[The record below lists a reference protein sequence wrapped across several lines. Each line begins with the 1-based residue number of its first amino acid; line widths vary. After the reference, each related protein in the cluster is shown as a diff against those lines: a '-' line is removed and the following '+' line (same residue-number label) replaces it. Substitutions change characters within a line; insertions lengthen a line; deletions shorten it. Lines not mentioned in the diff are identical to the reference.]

1 MSLRF
6 YAFNQVD
13 LAVITPSSQSAQFPV
28 SNIKDPRRTKVFRST
43 VGGVVTLVFDF
54 QEPVNI
60 DAVLLADP
68 KIRQFNFTTASI
80 QLNNTN
86 SWVTP
91 PVDEALTIN
100 QDKGLAKFT
109 WSTPQVYR
117 YARLELTGAGDYV
130 ELSKVFIGEQTSIL
144 GRCFTY
150 PLNYR
155 PNNLAVIS
163 RNIYGQKFID
173 ERVTQKAFSG
183 SVGSMDKDE
192 VDVLFEV
199 LDYCSITRP
208 LWLLLDIEALNDTD
222 RISGMYFL
230 QDEPSLSLVAGNFWN
245 SPLSFE
251 EAT

>member
-1 MSLRF
+1 MSLKF

-13 LAVITPSSQSAQFPV
+13 LAMITPSSESAQFPA

-43 VGGVVTLVFDF
+43 SGGTVTIVFDF

-68 KIRQFNFTTASI
+68 KVRQFNFTTARI
-80 QLNNTN
+80 QLNATN

-117 YARLELTGAGDYV
+117 FARLELTGAGDFV

-150 PLNYR
+150 PLSYR
-155 PNNLAVIS
+155 QSNLGVIS

-173 ERVTQKAFSG
+173 ERVTQKSFSG

-192 VDVLFEV
+192 VDSLFEV
-199 LDYCSITRP
+199 LDYCSTTRP
-208 LWLLLDIEALNDTD
+208 LWLLLDLEALNDTD
-222 RISGMYFL
+222 RISGMYYL
-230 QDEPSLSLVAGNFWN
+230 QDEPGLQLIAGNFWN
-245 SPLSFE
+245 APLSFE

>member
-1 MSLRF
+1 MSLKF

-13 LAVITPSSQSAQFPV
+13 LAVITTSSESAQFPV

-43 VGGVVTLVFDF
+43 SGGTVTLVFDF

-60 DAVLLADP
+60 DAVLLSDP
-68 KIRQFNFTTASI
+68 KIRQFNFATARI
-80 QLNNTN
+80 QLNATN

-100 QDKGLAKFT
+100 QDKGLARFT
-109 WSTPQVYR
+109 WNTTQVYR
-117 YARLELTGAGDYV
+117 YARLELTGAGDFI
-130 ELSKVFIGEQTSIL
+130 ELSKVFIGEQTSII

-155 PNNLAVIS
+155 QTNLAVIS

-173 ERVTQKAFSG
+173 ERVTQKSFSG
-183 SVGSMDKDE
+183 SVASMDKDE
-192 VDVLFEV
+192 IDAVLDV
-199 LDYCSITRP
+199 LDYCSTTRP
-208 LWLLLDIEALNDTD
+208 LWILLDLEALNDTD
-222 RISGMYFL
+222 RISGMYFI
-230 QDEPSLSLVAGNFWN
+230 QDEPTLQLIAGNFWN
-245 SPLSFE
+245 APLSFE